1 MRFAW
6 RTKSP
11 GAAPLS
17 LLATAVMLFAV
28 ACAFVA
34 APIAAAED
42 TATVTAPEGATR
54 MWVDV
59 EYADENIRVEG
70 TLNDEPV
77 GFTASPSG
85 ATAICDVAAGA
96 EYRLSLTASAQTDAL
111 VALTFADDDDVI
123 VRESSAR
130 AQLDRTETPIAP
142 QEPSKPGTGDGTG
155 ADGGAGNAS
164 HTSGDG
170 PAKPGVIG
178 KTGSPIMLV
187 ASVGAVLCAAGAF
200 VAVAR
205 RRAGHAAHGSDD
217 GHMREVER

>member
-1 MRFAW
+1 MRFVW

-11 GAAPLS
+11 GVAPLS
-17 LLATAVMLFAV
+17 LLAAAMLFAV

-42 TATVTAPEGATR
+42 TATVTAPEGATH

-59 EYADENIRVEG
+59 EYADENIRIEG

-85 ATAICDVAAGA
+85 ATAICDVAAGS

-123 VRESSAR
+123 VQESSAQ
-130 AQLDRTETPIAP
+130 AHLDQTETPIEP
-142 QEPSKPGTGDGTG
+142 QEPSNPGTGDGAG
-155 ADGGAGNAS
+155 ANGGAGNAS

-170 PAKPGVIG
+170 PAKPGVVG

-187 ASVGAVLCAAGAF
+187 ASVGAVLCAAGVF

-205 RRAGHAAHGSDD
+205 RRAGRAARGADE